1 MMLNLSHAHETR
13 TRSGLNGRDP
23 QRVPGETFLAAEA
36 AGRKDPDHS
45 FLPSSDTTVAFTL
58 PDST

>member
-1 MMLNLSHAHETR
+1 MRTRHR